1 MKIKSLVNAIL
12 SSTVLFP
19 SIVQAC
25 SSLAITDKSEHV
37 YHGRTLEL
45 PEDLPSWLTFYPAQT
60 AFQKKSPSG
69 DAGAHYKA
77 LYPILAITTS
87 VYQDGDDHNMLEGMN
102 GAGLS
107 FSANMVPEATL
118 TPLTT
123 SDYHDSIPVTS
134 LGEWALANFAT
145 VEDVRDAVN
154 KGHFWSPVLAK
165 LGGVKSP
172 FHFAFYDKKGGSI
185 VVEALNGKFHVYDNP
200 TKVMTNGPDFPWHL
214 QNLNNYTQLTNKDR
228 SSALLGGMKVVQP
241 DSGIAAADLPSSDTS
256 VGRFIRGVYYTSY
269 APLAQSTGDAINILA
284 HIMNRFDRMKN
295 ITTDTLGGETQ
306 KESGKTVSEYTV
318 WTALSDLSDGVMFV
332 RGYKDISYKKFS
344 LQDFHNT
351 PKPVFERIN
360 NRDMTSPY

>member
-1 MKIKSLVNAIL
+1 MKIKYLINIVVPAAFL
-12 SSTVLFP
+12 LP

-25 SSLAITDKSEHV
+25 SSLAITDKSGHV

-45 PEDLPSWLTFYPAQT
+45 SEDLPSWLTFYPAQT
-60 AFQKKSPSG
+60 AFQKKSPDGGS
-69 DAGAHYKA
+69 GAHYHA
-77 LYPILAITTS
+77 LYPILAITTA

-118 TPLTT
+118 TPLTP

-145 VEDVRDAVN
+145 VEDVRKAVN
-154 KGHFWSPVLAK
+154 NGHFWSPVLVK

-185 VVEALNGKFHVYDNP
+185 VVEALDGKFHVYDNP

-241 DSGIAAADLPSSDTS
+241 DSGIASSDLPSSDTS

-269 APLAQSTGDAINILA
+269 APLAQSTGDAVNILS

-306 KESGKTVSEYTV
+306 KEVGKTVTEYTV
-318 WTALSDLSDGVMFV
+318 WTALSDLNDGVMFV

-344 LQDFHNT
+344 LQNFYGNK
-351 PKPVFERIN
+351 KPIFERIN
-360 NRDMTSPY
+360 NRDLVSSY